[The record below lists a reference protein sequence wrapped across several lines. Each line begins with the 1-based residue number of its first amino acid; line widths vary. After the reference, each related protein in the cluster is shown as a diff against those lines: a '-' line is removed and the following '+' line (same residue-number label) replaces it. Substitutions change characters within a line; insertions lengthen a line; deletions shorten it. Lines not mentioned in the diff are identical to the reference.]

1 MSSIAGFFSPEFRQG
16 QCLGAL
22 EQTAEKILKSL
33 SHRGPDQA
41 YRMTTSDGV
50 LMYNALYTNQMSRKN
65 VPTQGKGGLEHLHIV
80 CDDGIYNY
88 DELASQLESQNIS
101 ARNMSRPD
109 ILLTLYHLYGER
121 FATLLRGG
129 YAIAIADV
137 RLHKVVLFRDPMGV
151 KPLFY
156 HQQKDLFLFAS
167 EIKGIFAHPSVHAS
181 MDLRGMHQVFSLGPA
196 HLPGATVYQD
206 IHEVRPG
213 KTIIYSQGRII
224 ENTFWHLQASRHEES
239 YEETVDH
246 ASHLLSEA
254 LHRQWNEDASQ
265 CCLLSGGLDSSVVTA
280 LANRENMNNGVPL
293 TTYSFD
299 FTDSS
304 KYFSAND
311 FQPSLDRP
319 YVIAMAEH
327 FHTNHTFLECNAKV
341 QASLLGQSVLA
352 HDGPCMADISSSLL
366 YFCKQ
371 IAPRSKVA
379 FTGECAD
386 EIFCGYPW
394 YHKEPMRSANTF
406 PWTMDLQPRQMLLR
420 DHFLEHLGMEEYVAQ
435 VYDASCSQVS
445 YLPDDTPENRRHRRL
460 FALTTQYFMQ
470 TLLDRMDRVAA
481 LAGMEAICPFADIR
495 LAEYLYNVPWEMKA
509 KDGEVKHLL
518 RQIAAP
524 LLPKEVAERKKS
536 PYPKNYHPEYEQ
548 MLCKEMKKLIAQGN
562 HPILDFIDPDKVL
575 VFCNA
580 PKDYGKPWFGQLMA
594 GPQLLAYYL
603 QIDFWLREYQVS
615 YQLPS

>member
-16 QCLGAL
+16 QRLGAL

-65 VPTQGKGGLEHLHIV
+65 VPTQGKGGLGHLHIV

-280 LANRENMNNGVPL
+280 LANRENMNSGVPL

-509 KDGEVKHLL
+509 KDAVSTLCTPCQHATTKLL
-518 RQIAAP
+518 KLHVRLAQAAMVS
-524 LLPKEVAERKKS
+524 LWAKVAV
-536 PYPKNYHPEYEQ
+536 
-548 MLCKEMKKLIAQGN
+548 A
-562 HPILDFIDPDKVL
+562 
-575 VFCNA
+575 
-580 PKDYGKPWFGQLMA
+580 
-594 GPQLLAYYL
+594 
-603 QIDFWLREYQVS
+603 
-615 YQLPS
+615 

>member
-16 QCLGAL
+16 QRLGAL

-65 VPTQGKGGLEHLHIV
+65 VPTQGKGGLGHLHIV

-280 LANRENMNNGVPL
+280 LANRENMNSGVPL

-518 RQIAAP
+518 RQIG
-524 LLPKEVAERKKS
+524 
-536 PYPKNYHPEYEQ
+536 
-548 MLCKEMKKLIAQGN
+548 I
-562 HPILDFIDPDKVL
+562 
-575 VFCNA
+575 
-580 PKDYGKPWFGQLMA
+580 
-594 GPQLLAYYL
+594 
-603 QIDFWLREYQVS
+603 
-615 YQLPS
+615 

>member
-16 QCLGAL
+16 QRLGAL

-65 VPTQGKGGLEHLHIV
+65 VPTQGKGGLGHLHIV

-280 LANRENMNNGVPL
+280 LANRENMNSGVPL

-327 FHTNHTFLECNAKV
+327 FHTNHTFLECNAKG

-379 FTGECAD
+379 FTGECA
-386 EIFCGYPW
+386 
-394 YHKEPMRSANTF
+394 EPMRSANTF

>member
-1 MSSIAGFFSPEFRQG
+1 MSSIAGFFSPELRKG
-16 QCLGAL
+16 QRLGAL

-65 VPTQGKGGLEHLHIV
+65 VPTQGKGGLGHLHIV

-167 EIKGIFAHPSVHAS
+167 EIKGIFAHPGVHAS

-265 CCLLSGGLDSSVVTA
+265 CCLLSG
-280 LANRENMNNGVPL
+280 
-293 TTYSFD
+293 
-299 FTDSS
+299 
-304 KYFSAND
+304 
-311 FQPSLDRP
+311 SLDRP

>member
-16 QCLGAL
+16 QRLGAL

-65 VPTQGKGGLEHLHIV
+65 VPTQGKGGLGHLHIV

-167 EIKGIFAHPSVHAS
+167 EIKGIFAHPGVHAS

-246 ASHLLSEA
+246 AS
-254 LHRQWNEDASQ
+254 Q

-280 LANRENMNNGVPL
+280 LANRENMNSGVPL

>member
-16 QCLGAL
+16 QRLGAL

-65 VPTQGKGGLEHLHIV
+65 VPTQGKGGLGHLHIV

-280 LANRENMNNGVPL
+280 LANRENMNSGVPL

-327 FHTNHTFLECNAKV
+327 FH
-341 QASLLGQSVLA
+341 G
-352 HDGPCMADISSSLL
+352 
-366 YFCKQ
+366 
-371 IAPRSKVA
+371 
-379 FTGECAD
+379 
-386 EIFCGYPW
+386 
-394 YHKEPMRSANTF
+394 
-406 PWTMDLQPRQMLLR
+406 
-420 DHFLEHLGMEEYVAQ
+420 
-435 VYDASCSQVS
+435 
-445 YLPDDTPENRRHRRL
+445 
-460 FALTTQYFMQ
+460 
-470 TLLDRMDRVAA
+470 
-481 LAGMEAICPFADIR
+481 
-495 LAEYLYNVPWEMKA
+495 
-509 KDGEVKHLL
+509 
-518 RQIAAP
+518 
-524 LLPKEVAERKKS
+524 
-536 PYPKNYHPEYEQ
+536 
-548 MLCKEMKKLIAQGN
+548 
-562 HPILDFIDPDKVL
+562 
-575 VFCNA
+575 
-580 PKDYGKPWFGQLMA
+580 
-594 GPQLLAYYL
+594 
-603 QIDFWLREYQVS
+603 
-615 YQLPS
+615 

>member
-16 QCLGAL
+16 QRLGAL

-65 VPTQGKGGLEHLHIV
+65 VPTQGKGGLGHLHIV

-167 EIKGIFAHPSVHAS
+167 EIKGIFAHPGVHAS

-280 LANRENMNNGVPL
+280 LANRENMNSGVPL

-352 HDGPCMADISSSLL
+352 HDGPAWLIFLLPCSISASRSPR
-366 YFCKQ
+366 
-371 IAPRSKVA
+371 APKWLSPGNAR
-379 FTGECAD
+379 
-386 EIFCGYPW
+386 
-394 YHKEPMRSANTF
+394 MRSSVATLGTIRSPCGLLTHF
-406 PWTMDLQPRQMLLR
+406 PGPWI
-420 DHFLEHLGMEEYVAQ
+420 
-435 VYDASCSQVS
+435 CSQ
-445 YLPDDTPENRRHRRL
+445 DRC
-460 FALTTQYFMQ
+460 FCATT
-470 TLLDRMDRVAA
+470 
-481 LAGMEAICPFADIR
+481 
-495 LAEYLYNVPWEMKA
+495 
-509 KDGEVKHLL
+509 
-518 RQIAAP
+518 
-524 LLPKEVAERKKS
+524 S
-536 PYPKNYHPEYEQ
+536 
-548 MLCKEMKKLIAQGN
+548 
-562 HPILDFIDPDKVL
+562 
-575 VFCNA
+575 
-580 PKDYGKPWFGQLMA
+580 
-594 GPQLLAYYL
+594 
-603 QIDFWLREYQVS
+603 
-615 YQLPS
+615 

>member
-16 QCLGAL
+16 QRLGAL

-65 VPTQGKGGLEHLHIV
+65 VPTQGKGGLGHLHIV

-280 LANRENMNNGVPL
+280 LANRENMNSGVPL

-495 LAEYLYNVPWEMKA
+495 LAEYLYNVPWEMK
-509 KDGEVKHLL
+509 
-518 RQIAAP
+518 
-524 LLPKEVAERKKS
+524 
-536 PYPKNYHPEYEQ
+536 
-548 MLCKEMKKLIAQGN
+548 KLIAQGN

>member
-1 MSSIAGFFSPEFRQG
+1 
-16 QCLGAL
+16 
-22 EQTAEKILKSL
+22 
-33 SHRGPDQA
+33 
-41 YRMTTSDGV
+41 
-50 LMYNALYTNQMSRKN
+50 
-65 VPTQGKGGLEHLHIV
+65 
-80 CDDGIYNY
+80 
-88 DELASQLESQNIS
+88 
-101 ARNMSRPD
+101 
-109 ILLTLYHLYGER
+109 
-121 FATLLRGG
+121 
-129 YAIAIADV
+129 
-137 RLHKVVLFRDPMGV
+137 
-151 KPLFY
+151 
-156 HQQKDLFLFAS
+156 
-167 EIKGIFAHPSVHAS
+167 
-181 MDLRGMHQVFSLGPA
+181 MHQVFSLGPA

>member
-16 QCLGAL
+16 QRLGAL

-65 VPTQGKGGLEHLHIV
+65 VPTQGKGGLGHLHIV

-167 EIKGIFAHPSVHAS
+167 EIKGIFAHPGVHAS

-366 YFCKQ
+366 YFC
-371 IAPRSKVA
+371 
-379 FTGECAD
+379 
-386 EIFCGYPW
+386 
-394 YHKEPMRSANTF
+394 KEPMRSANTF

>member
-16 QCLGAL
+16 QRLGAL

-65 VPTQGKGGLEHLHIV
+65 VPTQGKGGLGHLHIV

-280 LANRENMNNGVPL
+280 LANRENMNSGVPL

-406 PWTMDLQPRQMLLR
+406 PWPMDLQPRQMLLR

-495 LAEYLYNVPWEMKA
+495 LAEYLYNVPWEMK
-509 KDGEVKHLL
+509 
-518 RQIAAP
+518 
-524 LLPKEVAERKKS
+524 
-536 PYPKNYHPEYEQ
+536 
-548 MLCKEMKKLIAQGN
+548 KLIAQGN